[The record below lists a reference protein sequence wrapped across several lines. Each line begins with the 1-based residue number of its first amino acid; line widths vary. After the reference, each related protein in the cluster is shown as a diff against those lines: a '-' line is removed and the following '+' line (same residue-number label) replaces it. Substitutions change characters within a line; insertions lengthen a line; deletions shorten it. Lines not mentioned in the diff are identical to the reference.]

1 MFLRNEKSLGVKNG
15 TLGTVER
22 IERGTLQ
29 VRLDGKDETRVIV
42 ETRDYQDLDYGYAST
57 VHKSQGATVDRT
69 YVLVGRYFDRHTSY
83 VALSRHREEATLFW
97 GREEFAGRVGQG
109 GHIDPAE
116 ARRNFEAVLSR
127 ARPKELAHDY
137 LEGGWASP
145 PLNEAVRAQVAGA
158 SEIEP
163 GTAAAEKPSVEEIQR
178 RARENWLALR
188 AQQPDQGL
196 SVEEQQRQARERW
209 REYQQSKGAGADRG
223 QQTAREKEQTQER
236 EKRSDRGIDDDL
248 GL

>member
-1 MFLRNEKSLGVKNG
+1 M
-15 TLGTVER
+15 
-22 IERGTLQ
+22 
-29 VRLDGKDETRVIV
+29 
-42 ETRDYQDLDYGYAST
+42 
-57 VHKSQGATVDRT
+57 
-69 YVLVGRYFDRHTSY
+69 
-83 VALSRHREEATLFW
+83 
-97 GREEFAGRVGQG
+97 
-109 GHIDPAE
+109 
-116 ARRNFEAVLSR
+116 
-127 ARPKELAHDY
+127 
-137 LEGGWASP
+137 
-145 PLNEAVRAQVAGA
+145 
-158 SEIEP
+158 
-163 GTAAAEKPSVEEIQR
+163 EEIQR